1 MRGSRGTGPRC
12 ISSLEDPRV
21 SLGVSLVGGGARWSG
36 VRTVDLRPKRPLL
49 AILGC
54 DTLSTTLSISTTAA
68 EGQTYR
74 PGAVVWCPLAP
85 WHHDRRLRWA
95 VRPKSAILTC
105 CAPGGAAIWAGCA
118 QNGRDGL
125 QDVQASLPEQSKAR
139 TPPGRTRLTAL
150 CRWFSPPGTFL
161 KCRPGPA
168 LSCMPKSTFRPVTPH
183 TTPCAP
189 AVGLG

>member
-1 MRGSRGTGPRC
+1 MAVELVCRC
-12 ISSLEDPRV
+12 SNGRSAPQ
-21 SLGVSLVGGGARWSG
+21 
-36 VRTVDLRPKRPLL
+36 TVTFGDS
-49 AILGC
+49 C
-54 DTLSTTLSISTTAA
+54 DTLSTISFNQPSEAKPIA
-68 EGQTYR
+68 QAR
-74 PGAVVWCPLAP
+74 LFVRSPLAP
-85 WHHDRRLRWA
+85 WHHGRRLRWA